1 MKSFLFLIPLL
12 VVFIGALPTPS
23 HALSCVETGQY
34 IDMVIGTDD
43 ALIITATVKK
53 TITEK
58 DYTAEVVTVTDAL
71 QGYVEK
77 EAFLY
82 HQKDETWGYLCNNGP
97 VGNGKSA
104 LYVVTRN
111 EAGQYWVSQTLDPKS
126 DLAKDVVKK
135 IAEKKVAGEVVDFSA
150 TDRQNQI
157 MTTIMDL
164 LKQIDI
170 LLKEHTYWVSTK

>member
-34 IDMVIGTDD
+34 LDMVIGTDD
-43 ALIITATVKK
+43 TMIVTATVQK

-58 DYTAEVVTVTDAL
+58 GYTAEVVKVTDAL
-71 QGYVEK
+71 QGYVEN
-77 EAFLY
+77 ETFLY

-104 LYVVTRN
+104 MYVVTRN
-111 EAGQYWVSQTLDPKS
+111 DAGQYWVSQTLDPKS

-135 IAEKKVAGEVVDFSA
+135 IADKKVEGEVVDFSA

-164 LKQIDI
+164 FTQIGL
-170 LLKEHTYWVSTK
+170 LLKEYTYWKNS

>member
-1 MKSFLFLIPLL
+1 MKSSLFLIPLF
-12 VVFIGALPTPS
+12 VVLIGALPTPS

-34 IDMVIGTDD
+34 LDTTIGSDD
-43 ALIITATVKK
+43 LMIITATVQK

-82 HQKDETWGYLCNNGP
+82 HQKDETWGYLCNSGP

-104 LYVVTRN
+104 MYVVTRN
-111 EAGQYWVSQTLDPKS
+111 NVGQYWVSQTLDLKS

-135 IAEKKVAGEVVDFSA
+135 IADKKVEGEVVEFSA
-150 TDRQNQI
+150 TDRKNQI

-164 LKQIDI
+164 FKQISV
-170 LLKEHTYWVSTK
+170 LLREHTYWTTK

>member
-12 VVFIGALPTPS
+12 VVFIGALPSPS

-34 IDMVIGTDD
+34 LDMVIGTDD
-43 ALIITATVKK
+43 TMIVTATVQK

-82 HQKDETWGYLCNNGP
+82 HQKDETWNYLCNQGP

-104 LYVVTRN
+104 MYVVTRN
-111 EAGQYWVSQTLDPKS
+111 DAGQYWVSQTLDPKS

-135 IAEKKVAGEVVDFSA
+135 IADKKVEGEVFDFSA

-164 LKQIDI
+164 LKQIGI
-170 LLKEHTYWVSTK
+170 LLKEHSYWATK